1 MGQVVQFVSK
11 ENLEVPFIW
20 NHRRLHFGYV
30 DPDAPIPG
38 SVRELMIS
46 EDDVW
51 RIVKL
56 DIEYHSLYEKR
67 LNTEKIID
75 SLEIDDELVKDI
87 KMLDSM
93 VAIQDMHDYIQLH
106 TPKRLDSA
114 RRPKTESTQSLP
126 FMKGSGRMFC
136 MMQSRR
142 TVSRPKSLVRMCKI
156 RAPRGLR
163 FRIESMLL
171 MIHGVA

>member
-1 MGQVVQFVSK
+1 MKSR
-11 ENLEVPFIW
+11 FIW
-20 NHRRLHFGYV
+20 NHRRDYLEYV

-87 KMLDSM
+87 KTLDSM
-93 VAIQDMHDYIQLH
+93 VAIQDMHDYIQF
-106 TPKRLDSA
+106 TYSKEIRQREETQKPKALKVC
-114 RRPKTESTQSLP
+114 PL
-126 FMKGSGRMFC
+126 
-136 MMQSRR
+136 
-142 TVSRPKSLVRMCKI
+142 
-156 RAPRGLR
+156 
-163 FRIESMLL
+163 
-171 MIHGVA
+171 